1 MNVADKNI
9 MDGVPMNNKV
19 VVLFDYNWNSGWVD
33 QGNGFV
39 VPERF
44 IIEDGDADADA
55 AYGVTTD
62 RRLINPQKITVIQGN
77 EYWIKTIKETYPEY
91 ERNLILKSTPLVVP
105 GRYFVHYGA
114 FEVATFIDE
123 EHHALMPAKMI
134 LFGIDPIWCMP
145 GTYLGEEVF
154 GELPMTESGIY
165 LTPQLEEKEGV
176 LVRITH
182 IPEDSKVSVG
192 DIVVTVDQFQY
203 ELNYEG
209 KKYLKVEDA
218 EIIGVKTETGY
229 LPMGNRVLVD
239 YLPPD
244 SELLATIAENDRRRK
259 MRDYIDHNRM
269 HVSEAYTKG
278 IDPNYLDVPEP
289 KFTHAMAVSTNNGEV
304 AVGDKLLIH
313 RNYGCRLPN
322 GQWILSMDLILGVIS
337 E

>member
-1 MNVADKNI
+1 MNIADKKV
-9 MDGVPMNNKV
+9 MAGAPMNNKV
-19 VVLFDYNWNSGWVD
+19 IVLFDHNWNSSLVD
-33 QGNGFV
+33 QGNGFM

-44 IIEDGDADADA
+44 IIEDGDEDADA
-55 AYGVTTD
+55 AHAVTTD

-77 EYWIKTIKETYPEY
+77 DYWVNTIKETYPEY
-91 ERNLILKSTPLVVP
+91 ERDLILKSTPLVAP

-134 LFGIDPIWCMP
+134 LFGIDPIRCMP

-176 LVRITH
+176 LVRVTH
-182 IPEDSKVSVG
+182 VPEDSKVNVG
-192 DIVVTVDQFQY
+192 DIIVTVDQFQY

-218 EIIGVKTETGY
+218 EIVGVKTETGY
-229 LPMGNRVLVD
+229 LPVGNRVLVE
-239 YLPPD
+239 YLPD
-244 SELLATIAENDRRRK
+244 AELLATVAENDKRRAI
-259 MRDYIDHNRM
+259 RDYIDHNRL

-289 KFTHAMAVSTNNGEV
+289 KFTNAMVVATNNGDV
-304 AVGDKLLIH
+304 VVGDKLLIH

-322 GQWILSMDLILGVIS
+322 KQWILSMDLILGVIS
-337 E
+337 A